1 MLSIIIITLSV
12 ILFIFIFTLSLA
24 MLTVSKRQDI
34 EYGQIR
40 NLNYSKN
47 PMDK

>member
-34 EYGQIR
+34 AYGQMMER
-40 NLNYSKN
+40 ECKKN
-47 PMDK
+47 DNN